1 MTVLTNNG
9 AKPVNNLTRNLQNG
23 AENNTDG
30 RTGKERNL
38 PVSALNFG
46 KKQMLVPASETE
58 QVGAL
63 GLVPASLFVPI
74 VEW

>member
-46 KKQMLVPASETE
+46 KKQMLVPVSETE
-58 QVGAL
+58 RVAVRGL
-63 GLVPASLFVPI
+63 GLVSLFVPI